1 MRKPGRRTG
10 ERSSSISNVATVEA
24 APAKQAAP
32 THGPS
37 TVPVKPSEHGCR
49 CARVAEALGERL
61 APRLVADVLLPVR
74 RVRGGARHH
83 HLDRAPVIAA
93 YGAAPVEESV
103 AEDVAQSRD
112 SVSAGQRAI
121 TEAAPAAASEPSSRS
136 ASHSASQL
144 GQLFHQLQL
153 LRDEVQ
159 RLNGTLEEQ
168 QNQIERLAREQHE
181 RYLGLDR
188 RIAELGGGA
197 TGPTGD
203 DGPIRPGTDDG
214 PPPPQPGAPATER
227 STYESAYELMQ
238 RHQYGSAA
246 EVFQRLIDQYPNGQY
261 TPNAFYWLGELH
273 RKNGDPEAA
282 RQSFVLVVD
291 LYPEHN
297 KVPDALYKLG
307 VVYTQ
312 LDEPSRALEYLDRVV
327 REYPDSTAASL
338 AKRHAAEL
346 R

>member
-1 MRKPGRRTG
+1 MAK
-10 ERSSSISNVATVEA
+10 VEA
-24 APAKQAAP
+24 ASAKQAAP
-32 THGPS
+32 TRRLS
-37 TVPVKPSEHGCR
+37 TAPVKRWLTGIL
-49 CARVAEALGERL
+49 ALY
-61 APRLVADVLLPVR
+61 AFSV
-74 RVRGGARHH
+74 
-83 HLDRAPVIAA
+83 A

-103 AEDVAQSRD
+103 ADDVAQSRD
-112 SVSAGQRAI
+112 SVSAGHRAI
-121 TEAAPAAASEPSSRS
+121 AEEAPAATSQS
-136 ASHSASQL
+136 ASQSSQSASQSASQL
-144 GQLFHQLQL
+144 GQLFYQLQL

-159 RLNGTLEEQ
+159 RLNGALEEQ

-188 RIAELGGGA
+188 RIAELGVGS
-197 TGPTGD
+197 TVPTVE
-203 DGPIRPGTDDG
+203 DGSIRPGVDPG
-214 PPPPQPGAPATER
+214 PPLQQPAGPATER
-227 STYESAYELMQ
+227 GTYESAYELMQ

-246 EVFQRLIDQYPNGQY
+246 EVFQQLIDEYPNGQY

-327 REYPDSTAASL
+327 GEYPDSTAASL

>member
-1 MRKPGRRTG
+1 M
-10 ERSSSISNVATVEA
+10 VEA
-24 APAKQAAP
+24 ASAKQAAP
-32 THGPS
+32 THRPS
-37 TVPVKPSEHGCR
+37 TLPVKRWLRGI
-49 CARVAEALGERL
+49 VALYSFS
-61 APRLVADVLLPVR
+61 
-74 RVRGGARHH
+74 
-83 HLDRAPVIAA
+83 AA

-103 AEDVAQSRD
+103 ADDVAQSRD
-112 SVSAGQRAI
+112 SVSAEPLAI
-121 TEAAPAAASEPSSRS
+121 TEEAPAGAGSQST
-136 ASHSASQL
+136 SQL
-144 GQLFHQLQL
+144 GQLFYQLQL

-159 RLNGTLEEQ
+159 RLNGALEEQ

-188 RIAELGGGA
+188 RIAELGGA
-197 TGPTGD
+197 STGPTGD
-203 DGPIRPGTDDG
+203 DGPIRPAIDPG
-214 PPPPQPGAPATER
+214 PPSQQPDGPATER
-227 STYESAYELMQ
+227 GTYESAYELMQ

-246 EVFQRLIDQYPNGQY
+246 EVFQQLIDEYPNGQY

-338 AKRHAAEL
+338 AKRHASEL

>member
-1 MRKPGRRTG
+1 MEQTSTG
-10 ERSSSISNVATVEA
+10 SSSDRLRLWATY
-24 APAKQAAP
+24 
-32 THGPS
+32 TL
-37 TVPVKPSEHGCR
+37 PVKPGEHW
-49 CARVAEALGERL
+49 
-61 APRLVADVLLPVR
+61 R
-74 RVRGGARHH
+74 RRA
-83 HLDRAPVIAA
+83 RAPQAPLLRGWRWLAGVAGIAALYSSSAA

-103 AEDVAQSRD
+103 ADDVAQPRD
-112 SVSAGQRAI
+112 SVSAGQRAVA
-121 TEAAPAAASEPSSRS
+121 EEAPADASQS
-136 ASHSASQL
+136 ASQSANQSASQL
-144 GQLFHQLQL
+144 GQLFYQLQL

-159 RLNGTLEEQ
+159 RLNGALEEQ

-188 RIAELGGGA
+188 RIAELGVGA
-197 TGPTGD
+197 TGPTGG
-203 DGPIRPGTDDG
+203 DGPIRPGMDPG
-214 PPPPQPGAPATER
+214 PPSQQPDGPATER
-227 STYESAYELMQ
+227 GTYETAYELMQ

-246 EVFQRLIDQYPNGQY
+246 EVFQQLIDQYPNGQY

>member
-1 MRKPGRRTG
+1 MA
-10 ERSSSISNVATVEA
+10 SVEA
-24 APAKQAAP
+24 ASAKQAAP
-32 THGPS
+32 THGLS
-37 TVPVKPSEHGCR
+37 TVPVKPSEHWR
-49 CARVAEALGERL
+49 RRASAAEALLPRRWRWLTAVL
-61 APRLVADVLLPVR
+61 ALYSF
-74 RVRGGARHH
+74 G
-83 HLDRAPVIAA
+83 AA

-112 SVSAGQRAI
+112 SVSAGQRGI
-121 TEAAPAAASEPSSRS
+121 TEEAPARASDSGSQS

-144 GQLFHQLQL
+144 GQLFYQLQL

-159 RLNGTLEEQ
+159 RLNGALEEQ

-188 RIAELGGGA
+188 RIAELGVGA

-203 DGPIRPGTDDG
+203 DGPSRPGVDAN
-214 PPPPQPGAPATER
+214 PPSQESGGPATER
-227 STYESAYELMQ
+227 GTYESAYELMQ

-246 EVFQRLIDQYPNGQY
+246 EVFQQLIDQYPNGQY

-338 AKRHAAEL
+338 ARRHAAEL

>member
-1 MRKPGRRTG
+1 MARCYSVPSAVAP
-10 ERSSSISNVATVEA
+10 SS
-24 APAKQAAP
+24 
-32 THGPS
+32 
-37 TVPVKPSEHGCR
+37 
-49 CARVAEALGERL
+49 
-61 APRLVADVLLPVR
+61 
-74 RVRGGARHH
+74 RGGRLPTAIFALCAFVTAH
-83 HLDRAPVIAA
+83 
-93 YGAAPVEESV
+93 GAAPVEESV
-103 AEDVAQSRD
+103 ADNVTPSRD
-112 SVSAGQRAI
+112 RGSPQQRGPAPADPTAPT
-121 TEAAPAAASEPSSRS
+121 TEAAPVGTGHS
-136 ASHSASQL
+136 ASQSASQL
-144 GQLFHQLQL
+144 GQLFYQLQL

-159 RLNGTLEEQ
+159 RLNGALEEH
-168 QNQIERLAREQHE
+168 QNQIERLAQEQHE

-197 TGPTGD
+197 TGPTGND
-203 DGPIRPGTDDG
+203 EPIRPSVDAN
-214 PPPPQPGAPATER
+214 PPSQQPGAPATER
-227 STYESAYELMQ
+227 GTYESAYELMQ
-238 RHQYGSAA
+238 RQQYGSAA
-246 EVFQRLIDQYPNGQY
+246 EVFQQLIDEYPNGQY

-307 VVYTQ
+307 VVYTE

>member
-1 MRKPGRRTG
+1 MAAVG
-10 ERSSSISNVATVEA
+10 A
-24 APAKQAAP
+24 APARPAGP
-32 THGPS
+32 THRPS
-37 TVPVKPSEHGCR
+37 AVPAKPGEQWCR
-49 CARVAEALGERL
+49 RARVRETPP
-61 APRLVADVLLPVR
+61 PRGWRWLTGIAVLYSCSV
-74 RVRGGARHH
+74 
-83 HLDRAPVIAA
+83 A

-103 AEDVAQSRD
+103 ADDMAQSRD
-112 SVSAGQRAI
+112 SVSATQRAI
-121 TEAAPAAASEPSSRS
+121 AEEAPAGTNQSGSQ
-136 ASHSASQL
+136 SASQL
-144 GQLFHQLQL
+144 GQLFYQLQL

-159 RLNGTLEEQ
+159 RLNGALEEQ
-168 QNQIERLAREQHE
+168 QHQIERLAREQHE

-188 RIAELGGGA
+188 RIAELGGGS
-197 TGPTGD
+197 TGATGD
-203 DGPIRPGTDDG
+203 DGAIRPGVDPDPPSQQPDG
-214 PPPPQPGAPATER
+214 SATER
-227 STYESAYELMQ
+227 GTYESAYELMQ

-246 EVFQRLIDQYPNGQY
+246 EIFQHLIDEYPNGQY

-291 LYPEHN
+291 LYPEHH

-312 LDEPSRALEYLDRVV
+312 LDETSRALEYLDRVV
-327 REYPDSTAASL
+327 QEYPDSTAASL

>member
-1 MRKPGRRTG
+1 M
-10 ERSSSISNVATVEA
+10 VEA
-24 APAKQAAP
+24 ASAKQAAP
-32 THGPS
+32 TRRPS
-37 TVPVKPSEHGCR
+37 TLPVKRWLRGI
-49 CARVAEALGERL
+49 VALYSFS
-61 APRLVADVLLPVR
+61 
-74 RVRGGARHH
+74 
-83 HLDRAPVIAA
+83 AA

-103 AEDVAQSRD
+103 ADDMAQSRG
-112 SVSAGQRAI
+112 SVSAEPSAI
-121 TEAAPAAASEPSSRS
+121 TEEAPAG
-136 ASHSASQL
+136 ASHSANQSTSQL
-144 GQLFHQLQL
+144 GQLFYQLQL

-159 RLNGTLEEQ
+159 RLNGALEEQ

-188 RIAELGGGA
+188 RIAELGGGS

-203 DGPIRPGTDDG
+203 DGPIGPGIDPG
-214 PPPPQPGAPATER
+214 PPPQQPDGPATER
-227 STYESAYELMQ
+227 GTYESAYELMQ

-246 EVFQRLIDQYPNGQY
+246 EVFQQLIDEYPNGQY

-327 REYPDSTAASL
+327 HEYPDSTAASL
-338 AKRHAAEL
+338 AKRHASEL